1 MPYHCTQCET
11 TDLANKWLL
20 LVAWIALTAVRSPAL
35 ARSEDST
42 GSTVATREQQWRR
55 QICDNFFVPEPLP
68 ALDASTQRRFTPA
81 PGVRAEG
88 LTYRTQFGLLV
99 PAILYLPDPMPA
111 EKIPAFIVVNGHGG
125 DKYSWYSWYTGILF
139 ARGGAAVLTYDP
151 VGEGERNRLHRSGT
165 RAHDSIKPDAE
176 RRSGPDAERHS
187 GDKAVL
193 ARHLAGLMIA
203 DVRQAVSYLSQRTE
217 VDGRRIAAGGY
228 SMGSFVLA
236 LAGAVEPRLHACVL
250 VGGGNLDGPEG
261 YWDTSKPMCQGLPYR
276 SLSLLGDRPAVIYAL
291 HASRVPT
298 LIFNGPD
305 DTVVAIPNC
314 GEPFFQELRQRVIRL
329 CGGADGVF
337 ETGFAPVGAS
347 HRPYFLTRPVVQWL
361 EKRIDFPRWT
371 EESIR
376 SMPETKIGTWAGK
389 TGVPLDKLYATEPR
403 EGGTP
408 ALGEDVPGYTTEM
421 LNALPR
427 DQWESRKRDFVL
439 ETWLEAAQKSTV
451 GLGR

>member
-1 MPYHCTQCET
+1 M
-11 TDLANKWLL
+11 
-20 LVAWIALTAVRSPAL
+20 
-35 ARSEDST
+35 
-42 GSTVATREQQWRR
+42 
-55 QICDNFFVPEPLP
+55 PEPLP
-68 ALDASTQRRFTPA
+68 ALEASTQRRFTPA

-99 PAILYLPDPMPA
+99 PAILYLPDPLPA
-111 EKIPAFIVVNGHGG
+111 GKIPAFIVVNGHGG
-125 DKYSWYSWYTGILF
+125 DKYSWYAWYTGILF

-165 RAHDSIKPDAE
+165 RAHDSIK
-176 RRSGPDAERHS
+176 
-187 GDKAVL
+187 GDAVL
-193 ARHLAGLMIA
+193 ARHLAGLMIT
-203 DVRQAVSYLSQRTE
+203 DVRQAVSYLSQRAE

-261 YWDTSKPMCQGLPYR
+261 YWDNSKPMCQGLPYR
-276 SLSLLGDRPAVIYAL
+276 SLSFLGDRPAAIYAL
-291 HASRVPT
+291 HASRGPT

-314 GEPFFQELRQRVIRL
+314 GTSFFQELQQRVVRL
-329 CGGADGVF
+329 HGSADGVF
-337 ETGFAPVGAS
+337 ETGFAPAGAS

-361 EKRIDFPRWT
+361 DKQIDFPHWT

-376 SMPETKIGTWAGK
+376 SLPETRIGAWAEK
-389 TGVPLDKLYATEPR
+389 TGVPLDKSYATEER

-408 ALGEDVPGYTTEM
+408 ALGEDVPGYTPEM
-421 LNALPR
+421 LNVLPR
-427 DQWESRKRDFVL
+427 DQWESRKRDFIL
-439 ETWLEAAQKSTV
+439 ESWLEAAQESI
-451 GLGR
+451 GRLGH